1 MINLL
6 PTDVKNNIAY
16 ARHNRKL
23 LRWCLGLIV
32 GMAGTGLIVAFGL
45 FYINQATN
53 AYSEQI
59 SKTKLDLENQQLS
72 QTEKRVEEISSSLKL
87 MVQVL
92 SREILFSKLLQQ
104 VGTAMPANSSLT
116 GISISKL
123 SGGIDLTAMAAD
135 YDTATQI
142 QVNLKDPANKIFEN
156 ADLVN
161 ITCSANSSDPR
172 YPCTVTIRA
181 LFAKNNPFL
190 FISSANTKATGN

>member
-6 PTDVKNNIAY
+6 PTDIKDNIAY

-23 LRWCLGLIV
+23 LRWSFALGIGMV
-32 GMAGTGLIVAFGL
+32 GTSLIVAFGL
-45 FYINQATN
+45 FYINQASD
-53 AYSEQI
+53 AYAAQI
-59 SKTKLDLENQQLS
+59 NKTQDDLISQQLPE
-72 QTEKRVEEISSSLKL
+72 TEKRVEEISSSLKL

-104 VGTAMPANSSLT
+104 VGSAIPANASLT

-123 SGGIDLTAMAAD
+123 SGGIDLTAVAAN

-142 QVNLKDPANKIFEN
+142 QVNLSDPANQIFDK

-161 ITCSANSSDPR
+161 IACSANTADPR
-172 YPCTVTIRA
+172 YPCSVTIRA
-181 LFAKNNPFL
+181 QFAKNNPFL
-190 FISSANTKATGN
+190 FIGGTKTGAQQ

>member
-6 PTDVKNNIAY
+6 PTEVKDSIAY

-23 LRWCLGLIV
+23 LRWSLALVV
-32 GMAGTGLIVAFGL
+32 GMVGTGLVVAFGL

-53 AYSEQI
+53 AYSDQI
-59 SKTKLDLENQQLS
+59 AKTKIDLENQQLS
-72 QTEKRVEEISSSLKL
+72 QTEKRVEEISASLKL

-92 SREILFSKLLQQ
+92 SREILFSKLLKQ
-104 VGTAMPANSSLT
+104 VGSAMPANTSLT

-123 SGGIDLTAMAAD
+123 SGGIDLTAAAVD

-142 QVNLKDPANKIFEN
+142 QVNLKDPANQIFEN

-161 ITCSANSSDPR
+161 ITCSANSADSR
-172 YPCTVTIRA
+172 YPCSVTIRA
-181 LFAKNNPFL
+181 LFAKNNPYL
-190 FISSANTKATGN
+190 FINTPKTTGSQP